1 MKQIIQDLSSGETR
15 LVEVPV
21 PSAGSKEI
29 LIQSSKSLIS
39 KGTEQMLVDFGRS
52 NWISRA
58 RKQPDKVIEVLDK
71 IKTEGFLQAYDA
83 VKSRL
88 EQPVILGYSN
98 VGKVLESDDPSF
110 NKGDRVVSNGPH
122 AEIISSPIN
131 LCAKVPDNVDD
142 ESAAFTIVGSIALQG
157 VRLANP
163 NIGETFIVFGLG
175 LIGLIT
181 TQILHANGCKVI
193 GIDLDQ
199 EKCNLAKSYGAEVI
213 NLSDKADVV
222 QNINVLTKGIGADGS
237 IITTNTND
245 NSPVS
250 LSAKACRKRG
260 RIILIGISGLEL
272 NRQDF
277 YEKEISFQVSCSYGP
292 GRYDESFERDGID
305 YPVGFVR
312 WTENRNFQAF
322 LDLISSGAI
331 NLKPLISNTFGIT
344 SSLEAYK
351 AIDDSSSLG
360 VIIDYDSSNL
370 VAHERTIDLGETLEY
385 EKDKVILGV
394 LGAGNYGSRVLI
406 PAFKKAG
413 ALNSTLVT
421 SKGISAIFS
430 GKKNNFSK
438 ASTSIDEI
446 LDDEKINTV
455 AVVTR
460 HNQHADQVIKLLN
473 ADKNVFVEK
482 PLAINL
488 EDLNLIEEVYSS
500 KKNLK
505 LMVGFNRRFAPLV
518 RKLKKLIENTKSP
531 KSFIYTINAGHVP
544 KNHWIQDMEI
554 GGGRLIG
561 EACHM
566 IDLMRFL
573 AGDKIID
580 FKIQNSQIPSE
591 PNNQDNFIIT
601 MKFANNSICSIN
613 YFSTGGKKFPKERI
627 EVFYDNSALRLDNF
641 RSLKGFNTM
650 GFKFVKSFFQ
660 DKGNQNC
667 VNAFVQSIQEGKRS
681 PISFEEI
688 MEVSR
693 ISIEISKNIINHN

>member
-1 MKQIIQDLSSGETR
+1 MKQIVQNLSSREIQ
-15 LVEVPV
+15 LVDVPV
-21 PSAGSKEI
+21 PSFCSGEI
-29 LIQSSKSLIS
+29 LIESSMSLIS
-39 KGTEQMLVDFGRS
+39 KGTEQMLVDFGKS
-52 NWISRA
+52 NWIR
-58 RKQPDKVIEVLDK
+58 RVKQQPDKVIEVLDK
-71 IKTEGFLQAYDA
+71 IKTDGFFQAYDA

-88 EQPVILGYSN
+88 EQPLILGYSN

-163 NIGETFIVFGLG
+163 TIGETFIVYGLG

-181 TQILHANGCKVI
+181 TQILQANGCKVI

-199 EKCNLAKSYGAEVI
+199 EKCNLAKSYGAEAI
-213 NLSDKADVV
+213 NLSDKADFV
-222 QNINVLTKGIGADGS
+222 QNINDLTKGIGADGS
-237 IITTNTND
+237 IITTNTSD

-250 LSAKACRKRG
+250 LSAKACRKKG
-260 RIILIGISGLEL
+260 RIILIGMSGLEL

-331 NLKPLISNTFGIT
+331 NLKPLISNTFDIT

-370 VAHERTIDLGETLEY
+370 VAQKRTIDLGETLEY

-421 SKGISAIFS
+421 SKGISATFS

-446 LDDEKINTV
+446 LNDEKINTV

-473 ADKNVFVEK
+473 ADKNIFVEK

-488 EDLNLIEEVYSS
+488 EDLNSIEEIYLT

-544 KNHWIQDMEI
+544 KNHWTQDMEI

-580 FKIQNSQIPSE
+580 FKIQNSQLPSA

-641 RSLKGFNTM
+641 RSLKGFNIR
-650 GFKFVKSFFQ
+650 GFKFAKSFFQ

-693 ISIEISKNIINHN
+693 ISIEISKNMINRN

>member
-1 MKQIIQDLSSGETR
+1 MKQIVQNLSSREIQ
-15 LVEVPV
+15 LVDVPV
-21 PSAGSKEI
+21 PSFCSGEI
-29 LIQSSKSLIS
+29 LIESSMSLIS
-39 KGTEQMLVDFGRS
+39 KGTEQMLVDFGKS
-52 NWISRA
+52 NWIR
-58 RKQPDKVIEVLDK
+58 RVKQQPDKVIEVLDK
-71 IKTEGFLQAYDA
+71 IKTDGFFQAYDA

-88 EQPVILGYSN
+88 EQPLILGYSN

-163 NIGETFIVFGLG
+163 TIGETFIVYGLG

-181 TQILHANGCKVI
+181 TQILQANGCKVI

-199 EKCNLAKSYGAEVI
+199 EKCNLAKSYGAEAI
-213 NLSDKADVV
+213 NLSAKADFV
-222 QNINVLTKGIGADGS
+222 QNINDLTKGIGADGS

-250 LSAKACRKRG
+250 LSAKACRKKG
-260 RIILIGISGLEL
+260 RIILIGTSGLEL

-277 YEKEISFQVSCSYGP
+277 YEKEISFQVSCSYGH

-331 NLKPLISNTFGIT
+331 NLKPLISNTFDIT

-370 VAHERTIDLGETLEY
+370 VAQERTIDLGETLEY

-421 SKGISAIFS
+421 SKGIRATFS

-438 ASTSIDEI
+438 
-446 LDDEKINTV
+446 
-455 AVVTR
+455 
-460 HNQHADQVIKLLN
+460 
-473 ADKNVFVEK
+473 DK
-482 PLAINL
+482 
-488 EDLNLIEEVYSS
+488 
-500 KKNLK
+500 
-505 LMVGFNRRFAPLV
+505 
-518 RKLKKLIENTKSP
+518 
-531 KSFIYTINAGHVP
+531 
-544 KNHWIQDMEI
+544 EI
-554 GGGRLIG
+554 GGVKGPEPTRYGDWEKNGR
-561 EACHM
+561 CT
-566 IDLMRFL
+566 
-573 AGDKIID
+573 D
-580 FKIQNSQIPSE
+580 F
-591 PNNQDNFIIT
+591 
-601 MKFANNSICSIN
+601 
-613 YFSTGGKKFPKERI
+613 
-627 EVFYDNSALRLDNF
+627 
-641 RSLKGFNTM
+641 
-650 GFKFVKSFFQ
+650 
-660 DKGNQNC
+660 
-667 VNAFVQSIQEGKRS
+667 
-681 PISFEEI
+681 
-688 MEVSR
+688 
-693 ISIEISKNIINHN
+693 